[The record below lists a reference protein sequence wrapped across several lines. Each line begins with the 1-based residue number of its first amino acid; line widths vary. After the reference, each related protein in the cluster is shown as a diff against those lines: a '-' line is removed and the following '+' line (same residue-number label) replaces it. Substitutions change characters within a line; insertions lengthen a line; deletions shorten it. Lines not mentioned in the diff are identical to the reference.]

1 MKITKFR
8 IVGRNHKSASLM
20 KSITF
25 LFKLNLT
32 IWKKRNDERDVGTAR
47 GNGHIQKK
55 VQTQYLHLQVIRVL
69 WNRYSLIP
77 YETIMLLFVPNRELG
92 ESSVSTFSFFT
103 QSCCV

>member
-1 MKITKFR
+1 MKFR
-8 IVGRNHKSASLM
+8 IVGPNHKSVSLM
-20 KSITF
+20 KLITF
-25 LFKLNLT
+25 LSKLNLT

-47 GNGHIQKK
+47 DNGHFQKK
-55 VQTQYLHLQVIRVL
+55 VRTQYLHLRVIRVL

-77 YETIMLLFVPNRELG
+77 YETIMLLFVPNRELE